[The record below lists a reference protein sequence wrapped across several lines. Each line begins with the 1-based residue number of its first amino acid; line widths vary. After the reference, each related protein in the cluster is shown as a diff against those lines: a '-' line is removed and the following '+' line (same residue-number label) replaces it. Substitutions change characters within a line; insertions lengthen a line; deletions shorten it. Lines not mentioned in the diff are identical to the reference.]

1 MQGCL
6 SFTGVA
12 AEEILP
18 SADGRLKDV
27 EGGFGAEA
35 YGFVLVGQDVR
46 GFFSAVGEGFVDLAQ
61 QGPFCLGVGLEL
73 T

>member
-1 MQGCL
+1 MERR
-6 SFTGVA
+6 FAFPGVA

-18 SADGRLKDV
+18 FAHGCLKGV

-35 YGFVLVGQDVR
+35 HGFVLVGQDVR
-46 GFFSAVGEGFVDLAQ
+46 GFLSTVSEGFVDLAQ
-61 QGPFCLGVGLEL
+61 QGPFSLGVGLEL